1 MLNRSLEGH
10 GRGQNYR
17 LVPPWSCAIDRG
29 QQTIRLPVFNQ
40 VLFLKGTPA
49 HTASPLPFFQVIRC
63 RAAVAWAAGKSLSVE
78 EIEVAPPK
86 AREVRVK
93 VKAHF
98 TFLFS
103 PLCKLL
109 FLWTYCLSGTV
120 WAVDPLPSTQLCTLC
135 SNAAGQDLPD
145 HQGLCLASG
154 HPNMWLSPDQAA
166 PFSIPFSILSKE
178 HQGGVEE
185 A

>member
-17 LVPPWSCAIDRG
+17 LVLPWSCAIDRG

-93 VKAHF
+93 VKSCGF
-98 TFLFS
+98 SVSFVVRFLFYFS
-103 PLCKLL
+103 SFSSTIGYFP
-109 FLWTYCLSGTV
+109 
-120 WAVDPLPSTQLCTLC
+120 VDL
-135 SNAAGQDLPD
+135 G
-145 HQGLCLASG
+145 
-154 HPNMWLSPDQAA
+154 
-166 PFSIPFSILSKE
+166 
-178 HQGGVEE
+178 
-185 A
+185 